1 MSINLSTSSE
11 LWYSMVEFNA
21 DLKTVYFGSIDN
33 MGYFNVFVS
42 KEEEKLTGKKGW
54 HCAKPIS
61 QQKVD
66 ASC

>member
-1 MSINLSTSSE
+1 
-11 LWYSMVEFNA
+11 MVEFNA

-66 ASC
+66 ACC